1 MGMCATVDP
10 KLPERLVL
18 RYQNTCRQVA
28 EWAFARHERSVEP
41 HIEDRAVD
49 VANPHDHL
57 PEPYAVSAEVP
68 TASDICQ
75 RR

>member
-10 KLPERLVL
+10 QLPESLVL
-18 RYQNTCRQVA
+18 RDQNACRHVA
-28 EWAFARHERSVEP
+28 EWAFALHERPVKP
-41 HIEDRAVD
+41 HVEDRTVD
-49 VANPHDHL
+49 VANPHDCL
-57 PEPYAVSAEVP
+57 PEPCAVSAEVP